1 MPHPLRDDQPPG
13 PPEAPRPEEAA
24 PNPEPAVVPPPASRA
39 QADWRSGTA
48 TQPGGLPPLAAGG
61 DVTAGELSE
70 IDADEA
76 DHPV

>member
-1 MPHPLRDDQPPG
+1 MPHSPRDDRPPD
-13 PPEAPRPEEAA
+13 APRPDEAA
-24 PNPEPAVVPPPASRA
+24 PDLRPPDVPPPASQA
-39 QADWRSGTA
+39 GADWRSGTA